1 MKTSFVT
8 TVLNEAK
15 TINGLLDS
23 LQTQTKLPDEVII
36 VDAGST
42 DATLDLVKAH
52 RLNQSSMI
60 RIIKLSGINRSRGRN
75 LGIKSAKYKII
86 ALSDAGCVL
95 DSDWLARITEPLMN
109 MSVDSV
115 AGYYQTTTSSV
126 LAQAMAPFVAIM
138 PDRFNPKTY
147 LPSSRSLALKKSAW
161 LKVGQYPE
169 NLDYCEDLIFS
180 AKLKAQ
186 TRMAVRPEAIVFWQ
200 IKDSLKDFYRQ
211 LKNYASGDVL
221 AGYWPHL
228 IRIISVYLRYIV
240 FFTAPPLFF
249 AYLFWPVIKFNHYV
263 SGFKAVA
270 YLPLVQLT
278 ADLAV
283 MRGAL
288 LGLKLRL
295 ARVVK

>member
-15 TINGLLDS
+15 TITGLLDS

-42 DATLDLVKAH
+42 DSTPALIKTHPLCQTTTV
-52 RLNQSSMI
+52 
-60 RIIKLSGINRSRGRN
+60 RIIKQSGLNRSQGRN
-75 LGIKSAKYKII
+75 LGIKSAKHRLI

-95 DSDWLARITEPLMN
+95 DKDWLVRITEPLKN
-109 MSVDSV
+109 SSVDSV
-115 AGYYQTTTSSV
+115 AGYYQTTTDSV
-126 LAQAMAPFVAIM
+126 LAQAMAPFVAVM
-138 PDRFNPKTY
+138 PDRFNLRTY

-161 LKVGQYPE
+161 LKVGRYPE

-186 TRMAVRPEAIVFWQ
+186 TRMAVKAEAIVFW
-200 IKDSLKDFYRQ
+200 KVPDGWKDFYHS
-211 LKNYASGDVL
+211 LKNYASGDVQ
-221 AGYWPHL
+221 AGYWQHL
-228 IRIISVYLRYIV
+228 IKIISVYLRYLV

-249 AYLFWPVIKFNHYV
+249 AYLFWPIIKFNHYV

-270 YLPLVQLT
+270 FLPLVQLT

-295 ARVVK
+295 SRLF

>member
-36 VDAGST
+36 VDAGSA

-60 RIIKLSGINRSRGRN
+60 RIIKLSGINRSQGRN
-75 LGIKSAKYKII
+75 LGIKSAKHQII

-95 DSDWLARITEPLMN
+95 DSDWLARITETLMN
-109 MSVDSV
+109 TSVDSV
-115 AGYYQTTTSSV
+115 AGYYQTTTGSV
-126 LAQAMAPFVAIM
+126 LSQAMAPFVAIM
-138 PDRFNPKTY
+138 PDRFNSKTY

-169 NLDYCEDLIFS
+169 NLDYCEDLIFA
-180 AKLKAQ
+180 AKLKAR
-186 TRMAVRPEAIVFWQ
+186 TRLAVRPEAIVFWE
-200 IKDSLKDFYRQ
+200 INDSLKDFYYR
-211 LKNYASGDVL
+211 LKNYASGDVQ

-228 IRIISVYLRYIV
+228 IKIISVYLRYLV
-240 FFTAPPLFF
+240 FFTAPPLFL

-263 SGFKAVA
+263 SGFKAIVC
-270 YLPLVQLT
+270 LPLVQVA

>member
-8 TVLNEAK
+8 TVLNEAR
-15 TINGLLDS
+15 TITGLLDS

-42 DATLDLVKAH
+42 DQTLALIKAH
-52 RLNQSSMI
+52 CLNQSATV
-60 RIIKLSGINRSRGRN
+60 RIINQQGLNRSQGRN
-75 LGIKSAKYKII
+75 LGIKSAQHQII

-95 DSDWLARITEPLMN
+95 DNDWLERITDPLTN
-109 MSVDSV
+109 PSIDSV
-115 AGYYQTTTSSV
+115 AGYYQTTTDSV
-126 LAQAMAPFVAIM
+126 LAKAMAPFVAIM
-138 PDRFNPKTY
+138 PDQFNPKTY

-169 NLDYCEDLIFS
+169 NLDYCEDLVFA
-180 AKLKAQ
+180 AKLKAH
-186 TRMAVRPEAIVFWQ
+186 TRLVVRPEAIVFWQ
-200 IKDSLKDFYRQ
+200 IKDSLKDFYHQ

-221 AGYWPHL
+221 AGYWPH
-228 IRIISVYLRYIV
+228 IIKIISVYLRYLV
-240 FFTAPPLFF
+240 FFTAPPLFL
-249 AYLFWPVIKFNHYV
+249 AYLFWPIIKFNHYV

-278 ADLAV
+278 ADLAIL
-283 MRGAL
+283 RGAL

-295 ARVVK
+295 QRMVR

>member
-1 MKTSFVT
+1 MKTSFVI
-8 TVLNEAK
+8 TVLNEAR

-23 LQTQTKLPDEVII
+23 LQAQTKLPDEVII

-42 DATLDLVKAH
+42 DQTLDLIKAH
-52 RLNQSSMI
+52 SLNQSATV
-60 RIIKLSGINRSRGRN
+60 RIISQQGVNRSQGRN
-75 LGIKSAKYKII
+75 LGIKSAKHQII

-95 DSDWLARITEPLMN
+95 DSDWLARITEPLKN
-109 MSVDSV
+109 TSVDSV
-115 AGYYQTTTSSV
+115 AGYYQTTTPSV
-126 LAQAMAPFVAIM
+126 LAKAMAPFVAVM

-161 LKVGQYPE
+161 LKAGQYPE
-169 NLDYCEDLIFS
+169 NLDFCEDLIFS
-180 AKLKAQ
+180 AKLKAR
-186 TRMAVRPEAIVFWQ
+186 TRLVVKADAIVFWQ
-200 IKDSLKDFYRQ
+200 TPDSLPDFYHQ
-211 LKNYASGDVL
+211 LKNYSSGDVQ
-221 AGYWPHL
+221 AAYWPHL
-228 IRIISVYLRYIV
+228 IKVISVYLRYVV
-240 FFTAPPLFF
+240 FFTVPPLFL
-249 AYLFWPVIKFNHYV
+249 AYLFWPIIKFNHYV
-263 SGFKAVA
+263 FGFKAVA

>member
-1 MKTSFVT
+1 MKISFVT

-15 TINGLLDS
+15 TITALLDS

-42 DATLDLVKAH
+42 DQTPDLIKAH
-52 RLNQSSMI
+52 DLNQNTTV
-60 RIIKLSGINRSRGRN
+60 RIIKQQGLNRSKGRN
-75 LGIKSAKYKII
+75 LGIKSAQHQII

-95 DSDWLARITEPLMN
+95 DNDWLERITEPLTN
-109 MSVDSV
+109 TSTDSV
-115 AGYYQTTTSSV
+115 AGYYQTTTASV
-126 LAQAMAPFVAIM
+126 LAKAMAPFVAVM
-138 PDRFNPKTY
+138 PDRFNPQTF

-186 TRMAVRPEAIVFWQ
+186 TRMAVKPEAIVFWQ
-200 IKDSLKDFYRQ
+200 IEDSLKGFYHR

-228 IRIISVYLRYIV
+228 IKIISVYLRYLV
-240 FFTAPPLFF
+240 FFTVPPLFL
-249 AYLFWPVIKFNHYV
+249 AYLFWPIIKFNHYV
-263 SGFKAVA
+263 FGFKAIA
-270 YLPLVQLT
+270 CLPLVQLT

-283 MRGAL
+283 MRGGL

-295 ARVVK
+295 ASL

>member
-15 TINGLLDS
+15 TITLLLDS

-36 VDAGST
+36 VDAGSL
-42 DATLDLVKAH
+42 DATLDLIKAH
-52 RLNQSSMI
+52 RLNQSATV
-60 RIIKLSGINRSRGRN
+60 RIISQQGVNRSQGRN
-75 LGIKSAKYKII
+75 LGIKSAQHQII

-95 DSDWLARITEPLMN
+95 DSDWLTRITEPFKST
-109 MSVDSV
+109 SVDSV
-115 AGYYQTTTSSV
+115 AGYYQTTTGSV
-126 LAQAMAPFVAIM
+126 LAQAIAPFVAVM
-138 PDRFNPKTY
+138 PDQLNPETY

-169 NLDYCEDLIFS
+169 NLDFCEDLIF
-180 AKLKAQ
+180 AARLKAL
-186 TRMAVRPEAIVFWQ
+186 TRLVVKPDAIVFWQ
-200 IKDSLKDFYRQ
+200 MPVSLKDFYQ
-211 LKNYASGDVL
+211 SLKNYASGDVL

-228 IRIISVYLRYIV
+228 IKIISVYLRYVV
-240 FFTAPPLFF
+240 FFTVPPLFL
-249 AYLFWPVIKFNHYV
+249 AYLFWPIIKFNHYV

-295 ARVVK
+295 ASL

>member
-1 MKTSFVT
+1 MKTSFVC
-8 TVLNEAK
+8 TVLNEAE
-15 TINGLLDS
+15 TITALLDS

-42 DATLDLVKAH
+42 DQTLDLIKAH
-52 RLNQSSMI
+52 ELNQSSMI
-60 RIIKLSGINRSRGRN
+60 RIISQKGINRSQGRN
-75 LGIKSAKYKII
+75 LGIKSAKYQII
-86 ALSDAGCVL
+86 ALSDAGCTL
-95 DSDWLARITEPLMN
+95 DDDWLERITEPLTN
-109 MSVDSV
+109 TSVDSV
-115 AGYYQTTTSSV
+115 AGFYQTTTPSV
-126 LAQAMAPFVAIM
+126 LAKAMAPFVAVM
-138 PDRFNPKTY
+138 PDKFNPQTY

-169 NLDYCEDLIFS
+169 NLNYCEDLVFS

-186 TRMAVRPEAIVFWQ
+186 TRMVVKPEAIVFWQ
-200 IKDSLKDFYRQ
+200 TPTSLPDFYHR

-221 AGYWPHL
+221 AAYWPHL
-228 IRIISVYLRYIV
+228 IKIISVYLRYLV
-240 FFTAPPLFF
+240 FYTVPPLFL
-249 AYLFWPVIKFNHYV
+249 AYLFWPIIKFNHYV
-263 SGFKAVA
+263 SGFQAVA

-295 ARVVK
+295 CRLF

>member
-15 TINGLLDS
+15 TITGLLDS

-186 TRMAVRPEAIVFWQ
+186 TRMAVRPEAIVFWE
-200 IKDSLKDFYRQ
+200 INDSLKDFYRQ

-221 AGYWPHL
+221 AGYSPHL

-240 FFTAPPLFF
+240 FFTAPPLFL
-249 AYLFWPVIKFNHYV
+249 AYLFWPIIKFNHYV

-270 YLPLVQLT
+270 YLPLVQFT

-295 ARVVK
+295 QRIVK

>member
-15 TINGLLDS
+15 TITLLLDS
-23 LQTQTKLPDEVII
+23 LQTQTKLPDEVVI

-42 DATLDLVKAH
+42 DATLDLIKAH
-52 RLNQSSMI
+52 PLNQSATI
-60 RIIKLSGINRSRGRN
+60 RIISQQGVNRSQGRN
-75 LGIKSAKYKII
+75 LGIKSANHQII

-95 DSDWLARITEPLMN
+95 DNGWLARITGPLTN
-109 MSVDSV
+109 TSIDSV
-115 AGYYQTTTSSV
+115 AGYYQTTADSV
-126 LAQAMAPFVAIM
+126 LAKAMAPFVAVM
-138 PDRFNPKTY
+138 PDRFNHKTY

-169 NLDYCEDLIFS
+169 NLDFCEDLIFS

-186 TRMAVRPEAIVFWQ
+186 TRMVVKPEAIVFWQ
-200 IKDSLKDFYRQ
+200 IEDSLKDFYHR

-228 IRIISVYLRYIV
+228 IKIISVYLRYLV
-240 FFTAPPLFF
+240 FFTVPPLFL
-249 AYLFWPVIKFNHYV
+249 AYLFWPIIKFNHDV
-263 SGFKAVA
+263 FGFKAIIC
-270 YLPLVQLT
+270 LPLVQLT

-283 MRGAL
+283 LRGAL
-288 LGLKLRL
+288 LGLKFRL
-295 ARVVK
+295 QRIVK

>member
-15 TINGLLDS
+15 TITLLLDS

-42 DATLDLVKAH
+42 DQTLDLIKAH
-52 RLNQSSMI
+52 PLNQSVTV
-60 RIIKLSGINRSRGRN
+60 RIISQQGVNRSQGRN
-75 LGIKSAKYKII
+75 LGIKSANHQII

-95 DSDWLARITEPLMN
+95 DSDWLARITEPFKST
-109 MSVDSV
+109 SVDSV
-115 AGYYQTTTSSV
+115 AGYYQTTTGSV
-126 LAQAMAPFVAIM
+126 LAKAMAPFAAVM
-138 PDRFNPKTY
+138 PDRFNSKTY

-169 NLDYCEDLIFS
+169 KLDFCEDLIFS
-180 AKLKAQ
+180 AKLKAH
-186 TRMAVRPEAIVFWQ
+186 TRLVVRPEAIVFWQ
-200 IKDSLKDFYRQ
+200 IEDSLKGFYHR

-228 IRIISVYLRYIV
+228 IKIISVYLRYLV
-240 FFTAPPLFF
+240 FFTAPPLFL
-249 AYLFWPVIKFNHYV
+249 AYLFWPIIKFNHYV

-270 YLPLVQLT
+270 CLPLVQLT

-295 ARVVK
+295 SRLF